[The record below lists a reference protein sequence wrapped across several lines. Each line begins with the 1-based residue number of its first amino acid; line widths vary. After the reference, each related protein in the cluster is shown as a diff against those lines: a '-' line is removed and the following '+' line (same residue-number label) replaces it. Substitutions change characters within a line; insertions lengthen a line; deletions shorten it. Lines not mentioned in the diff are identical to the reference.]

1 MVEKSLSNLSLEDKG
16 KSIETIPS
24 IIPPPPPPGPLS
36 PVTTAQKSPLSLPP
50 SLRLQS
56 SSEQHG
62 LDTKREE
69 EEKKEDLEAKDEGVE
84 DAPDDDFGDFQAAG

>member
-36 PVTTAQKSPLSLPP
+36 PVTTAQKSPSSLPP
-50 SLRLQS
+50 SLSLQRS
-56 SSEQHG
+56 PKQQD

-69 EEKKEDLEAKDEGVE
+69 EKKEDQEAKDGGVE
-84 DAPDDDFGDFQAAG
+84 NAPDDDFGDFQAAG